1 MGDTKSPV
9 NMPSPNPALLKAE
22 AAAAA
27 AEHAAAVHIQK
38 RARCFLE
45 RSISIQR
52 EIQRESLK
60 RKAASLRAALKGY
73 IVRQG
78 LGHCLEKAKWFALEI
93 EAGEPDQPL
102 DWGFPS
108 VIRDRDQKAAAAAK
122 AAAKAEATAARA
134 KAAFDFDEE
143 VSDKYILFW
152 DNLNEVYEPLCKEK
166 VLSPARIAEMRFDSD
181 GIKTREAEVAHFVG
195 AMDDA
200 VSVFNDRAN
209 KLQRLTAATKDLA
222 LQAQGLRRSQALAK
236 SVTDEH
242 RKRVLR
248 QLKAAADRLGIDV
261 PTKDTVIQFLS
272 DNDVSVNKSQK
283 TKLFSEPRQKG
294 PSKPTTTRLQ
304 QAEFE
309 AQNAQRELAAMKHE
323 HAAMKHE
330 NAALQSHIKTLQ
342 EKLQRGMK
350 QKCLTLEPHV
360 EGQRKSKRQ
369 CVGLNRTNAVPQTR
383 EDIEARIKKIDEEL
397 ATFACDIRGV
407 SNEGQQMRKQ
417 WIEAL
422 NSERAMLAEQL
433 K

>member
-22 AAAAA
+22 AAAAKAAAKAEAAAAKAAEAAAAKAAEAERAAARVQAEAEAAA

-60 RKAASLRAALKGY
+60 RKAASLRAPLKGY

-122 AAAKAEATAARA
+122 AAAKAAAAAAAAAEDQVEADAAEDQVEAAAAKAEATAARA

-181 GIKTREAEVAHFVG
+181 GI
-195 AMDDA
+195 
-200 VSVFNDRAN
+200 
-209 KLQRLTAATKDLA
+209 
-222 LQAQGLRRSQALAK
+222 
-236 SVTDEH
+236 
-242 RKRVLR
+242 
-248 QLKAAADRLGIDV
+248 
-261 PTKDTVIQFLS
+261 
-272 DNDVSVNKSQK
+272 
-283 TKLFSEPRQKG
+283 
-294 PSKPTTTRLQ
+294 
-304 QAEFE
+304 
-309 AQNAQRELAAMKHE
+309 
-323 HAAMKHE
+323 
-330 NAALQSHIKTLQ
+330 
-342 EKLQRGMK
+342 
-350 QKCLTLEPHV
+350 
-360 EGQRKSKRQ
+360 
-369 CVGLNRTNAVPQTR
+369 
-383 EDIEARIKKIDEEL
+383 
-397 ATFACDIRGV
+397 
-407 SNEGQQMRKQ
+407 
-417 WIEAL
+417 
-422 NSERAMLAEQL
+422 
-433 K
+433 

>member
-122 AAAKAEATAARA
+122 AAAKAAAAAAAAAEDQVEADAAEDQVEAAAAKAEATAARA

-181 GIKTREAEVAHFVG
+181 GIKT
-195 AMDDA
+195 
-200 VSVFNDRAN
+200 
-209 KLQRLTAATKDLA
+209 
-222 LQAQGLRRSQALAK
+222 
-236 SVTDEH
+236 
-242 RKRVLR
+242 
-248 QLKAAADRLGIDV
+248 
-261 PTKDTVIQFLS
+261 
-272 DNDVSVNKSQK
+272 
-283 TKLFSEPRQKG
+283 
-294 PSKPTTTRLQ
+294 
-304 QAEFE
+304 
-309 AQNAQRELAAMKHE
+309 
-323 HAAMKHE
+323 
-330 NAALQSHIKTLQ
+330 
-342 EKLQRGMK
+342 
-350 QKCLTLEPHV
+350 
-360 EGQRKSKRQ
+360 
-369 CVGLNRTNAVPQTR
+369 
-383 EDIEARIKKIDEEL
+383 
-397 ATFACDIRGV
+397 
-407 SNEGQQMRKQ
+407 
-417 WIEAL
+417 
-422 NSERAMLAEQL
+422 
-433 K
+433 